1 MTSKQDTGKFRT
13 NTKDQFYTHT
23 DIAKTCIQTILT
35 SYPETLT
42 YRWIEPS
49 AGAGAFLQH
58 VPVTVERIGLDIDPK
73 RSDIL
78 KQDYLTWV
86 PPPAAERSTI
96 VFGNPPFGRQSA
108 TAKAFIAK
116 SCGFADIIA
125 FILPKS
131 FTKPSMS
138 RAFAPTFHCVHS
150 VDVPANAFVLN
161 GAAYDV
167 PCVFQIWQKRAEAR
181 PPVIAVEAVGFQ
193 YVKGDAPYDLAIRR
207 VGALAG
213 RAYPAAGG
221 PYSVQSHYFVKLAG
235 GGTTDAAV
243 VAARLNAHEF
253 PSNTVGPRSLSKSEI
268 NEVLNGIL
276 EGEEGPV

>member
-1 MTSKQDTGKFRT
+1 MTTPQDTGKFRT
-13 NTKDQFYTHT
+13 NTKDQFYTRPDVAHS
-23 DIAKTCIQTILT
+23 CVQTILT

-49 AGAGAFLQH
+49 AGSGAFLQYA
-58 VPVTVERIGLDIDPK
+58 PAAAIGLDIDPQ
-73 RSDIL
+73 RADIL
-78 KQDYLTWV
+78 KQDYLTWAV
-86 PPPAAERSTI
+86 PASAGPTI

-108 TAKAFIAK
+108 MAKAFIAK
-116 SCGFADIIA
+116 SCGFADMIA

-138 RAFAPTFHCVHS
+138 RAFAPTFHCVYS
-150 VDVPANAFVLN
+150 ADMPKNAFVLN
-161 GAAYDV
+161 GSPYDV
-167 PCVFQIWQKRAEAR
+167 PCVFQIWQRRAEAR

-193 YVKGDAPYDLAIRR
+193 YVKDGYDLAVRR

-221 PYSVQSHYFVKLAG
+221 PYSVQSHYFLKLG
-235 GGTTDAAV
+235 GGRTTDASV
-243 VAARLNAHEF
+243 VTARLNAHEF

-268 NEVLNGIL
+268 NEVLNRIL
-276 EGEEGPV
+276 AEMGSAAAAASS